1 MNIFKRLFR
10 KKSGKELWAEKE
22 IELAVKREQ
31 EADREDCEKRGKK
44 YSKKDFSYG
53 GEIYKSAYRAY
64 KSLLKDGHSGMSWA
78 FTKSVLMRL
87 MESKPLTPLTGDESE
102 WILVDDYDGKKL
114 YQNNRCSAVFK
125 EVLEDGTFHY
135 FDNDRVQCVDAEDGS
150 IHHFKLSS
158 DEAEKM
164 FPISMPY
171 LPGKRGYKVHD
182 CIFSSE
188 GKIGEFDTVG
198 ILRVEEPDGTE
209 HLVNKFYKEDA
220 NGSFVQITKAEYDLR
235 YECWKSH
242 KNDK

>member
-10 KKSGKELWAEKE
+10 KKSGRELWAEKE
-22 IELAVKREQ
+22 IEIAVKREQ

-64 KSLLKDGHSGMSWA
+64 KSLLKDGHSGMSWS

-87 MESKPLTPLTGDESE
+87 MENKPLTPLTGDESE
-102 WILVDDYDGKKL
+102 WVLVDDY
-114 YQNNRCSAVFK
+114 
-125 EVLEDGTFHY
+125 DGTFHY
-135 FDNDRVQCVDAEDGS
+135 FDDDRVQCVDAEDGS

-198 ILRVEEPDGTE
+198 VLRVEEPDGTE

-242 KNDK
+242 KSDK